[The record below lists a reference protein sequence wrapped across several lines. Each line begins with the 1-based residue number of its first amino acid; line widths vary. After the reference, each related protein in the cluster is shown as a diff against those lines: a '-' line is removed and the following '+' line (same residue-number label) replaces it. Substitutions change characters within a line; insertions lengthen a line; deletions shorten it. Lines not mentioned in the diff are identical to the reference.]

1 MNGQGKMFFFWMILF
16 SLYTYGWAGFLAKV
30 LLQFFNFQVGA
41 SCEGVTW
48 QTVQVMPCARWELFE
63 QRTWDL
69 EVSPVDVGV
78 KHRHKKTS
86 LRCREGEGKI
96 WT

>member
-1 MNGQGKMFFFWMILF
+1 MNGPRERFFLMILV
-16 SLYTYGWAGFLAKV
+16 SLYTYGWVFLARV

-63 QRTWDL
+63 QRTWDV
-69 EVSPVDVGV
+69 EVSPG
-78 KHRHKKTS
+78 
-86 LRCREGEGKI
+86 
-96 WT
+96 